1 MRAYF
6 QASMARHA
14 FWAVVIGLAASV
26 FWMQSAREA
35 AVRDW
40 EDAVSMY
47 EIRLREKTLCDRL
60 RSEFS
65 ALEQR
70 VRQQAGCSE
79 SDVSKLHGLIGMER
93 RLQCEKPFRPRMN
106 EVMQEAR
113 YAGCLS
119 DDGTRFTEIWEP
131 APRDAF
137 VMSRLKQGRETG
149 VLWAVVAFGLSL
161 LASAAGRLFFEEKNK
176 GWQRIALLLSPVGA
190 VVAGWL
196 TPVLLELPYWP
207 AGAVAT
213 AAGLLS
219 AVGLV
224 LGGRWLLLW
233 VINGFSEARSQ

>member
-1 MRAYF
+1 M
-6 QASMARHA
+6 
-14 FWAVVIGLAASV
+14 L
-26 FWMQSAREA
+26 SARDA

-40 EDAVSMY
+40 EDAVAMY
-47 EIRLREKTLCDRL
+47 EIRLRGKTLCDKL
-60 RSEFS
+60 GSEFS

-70 VRQQAGCSE
+70 VSQQAGCSE
-79 SDVSKLHGLIGMER
+79 SDVSKLNGLIGLER

-119 DDGTRFTEIWEP
+119 DDGTRFTAILEP

-137 VMSRLKQGRETG
+137 VMSRLKHGSETG

-161 LASAAGRLFFEEKNK
+161 LASGAGRLFFEEKNK
-176 GWQRIALLLSPVGA
+176 GWQRIALLLAPVGA

-196 TPVLLELPYWP
+196 TPELLELPYLP

-219 AVGLV
+219 AVWLV

-233 VINGFSEARSQ
+233 VMRGLNDAKAS